1 MITTPADTVKN
12 AASGI
17 FAGGLL
23 FLSHG
28 KTKNGAG
35 TAKGNGSKKE
45 AI

>member
-23 FLSHG
+23 FLSCG

-35 TAKGNGSKKE
+35 TKGNGSKKE
-45 AI
+45 AT